1 MQYRNDRR
9 GEPVSVLGF
18 GCMRFPR
25 KGSAIDREEAER
37 EILEAVNQGV
47 NYFDTAYIYPGSE
60 ACLGE
65 ILEKNGIRDRV
76 RIADKLPGYLIQRA
90 GRIQALF
97 DEQLARLRTDHIDYY
112 LIHML
117 TDVSSWEKL
126 RDMGIQDWI
135 REQKSRGTI
144 RQIGF
149 SYHGDSAMFQKVL
162 DAYDWDFCQIQY
174 NYMDE
179 HTQAGRTGLQAAAGR
194 GIPVIIMEPLRG
206 GTLVNLLP
214 DEAVR
219 MIREA
224 PGVES
229 PAQLAFSWLWDQKE
243 VTCVLSGMNSLDM
256 VQENCRWADAAVPG
270 YMTEETRALT
280 GRVRDVLRSR
290 ILVGC
295 TGCRYCMPCPHGV
308 DIPGTLHCYNLT
320 ATERPSSARH
330 EFMQTIA
337 LREQPATPDQC
348 IGCHACEKKCPQHLP
363 IVESLE
369 KARRALMPPHY
380 RLAMR
385 VARGWLYYRR
395 KRKATV

>member
-149 SYHGDSAMFQKVL
+149 SYHGDSAMFRKVL

-179 HTQAGRTGLQAAAGR
+179 HTQAGRTGLQAAASR
-194 GIPVIIMEPLRG
+194 GIPVMIMEPLRG
-206 GTLVNLLP
+206 GKLVNLLP

-256 VQENCRWADAAVPG
+256 VRENCRWADAAVPG

-380 RLAMR
+380 RLAIR